1 MTFFILAGIALLF
14 SLALFVIGRFFKKDA
29 VFFEENKRKGSAE
42 VVGYNRAEKSNWYSL
57 AVKLID
63 VDEHVFDCDAGKIK
77 TSDYPVGSIVSVIYV
92 HKKTFGI
99 DVFEVHLADNPPGD
113 KMKISNVMMKISLV
127 LFVVSVIMTII
138 GLYL

>member
-1 MTFFILAGIALLF
+1 MIFFILAGITLLLSF
-14 SLALFVIGRFFKKDA
+14 SMFIIGRFLKKDA
-29 VFFEENKRKGSAE
+29 DFFEENMRKGKAE

-63 VDEHVFDCDAGKIK
+63 VDEHIFNCEAGKININ
-77 TSDYPVGSIVSVIYV
+77 DYPVGSIVSVIYV
-92 HKKTFGI
+92 KKRTFGI

-113 KMKISNVMMKISLV
+113 KKKISNVMMKISLV